1 MSLESAASAGAQS
14 HGADERTDMLRRIV
28 ENLSA
33 GTLED
38 KVVALCWCMKDAVS
52 LEESRLHGIG
62 SLVYHLMVGKTG
74 AVGTLCQ
81 QCLQMWIPV
90 AHSGETEGN
99 QGHLNEVCRSE
110 SLQPGKETERL
121 DFLEGVSLELNSSDY
136 GEKFKAL
143 IQLQKYRVTLEE
155 AQKYKFGRLVQN
167 ISKQDRPPSQS
178 VAHELMSAWK
188 AEEGASKKR
197 KLVDS
202 SPHASCR
209 KVPEEAETRFLADA

>member
-1 MSLESAASAGAQS
+1 M
-14 HGADERTDMLRRIV
+14 TF
-28 ENLSA
+28 
-33 GTLED
+33 
-38 KVVALCWCMKDAVS
+38 
-52 LEESRLHGIG
+52 
-62 SLVYHLMVGKTG
+62 
-74 AVGTLCQ
+74 
-81 QCLQMWIPV
+81 
-90 AHSGETEGN
+90 
-99 QGHLNEVCRSE
+99 
-110 SLQPGKETERL
+110 RL

-197 KLVDS
+197 KLVVS
-202 SPHASCR
+202 CTCSCVFYNGFLFMKYILAQGYSYCIAKFFFLMHFSNFSTCGWHFASL
-209 KVPEEAETRFLADA
+209 T